1 MRYDEFMWVTR
12 DVGLGFLAAAWI
24 LSLAACS
31 GNGTIQANGQYST
44 QVVAE
49 VGDHTITLHEVDARA
64 LTASA
69 SQFSGTLQ
77 QALYESR
84 RQVID
89 QLVADYLVELEGKA
103 RDIPADALFE
113 QEVTR
118 RALPVTE
125 SDIETW
131 YRANSQRVQGAPLE
145 QVAGAIRNLLTRER
159 SQQAFDALLTRLKAD
174 HSVRIALEPP
184 RIEIDVS
191 ADEPAVGSRSARV
204 EIVEYSDFECPFC
217 ARANSTVQRIRET
230 YGDRVRLI
238 YRDFP
243 LPNHS
248 QAFKA
253 AEAAQCAHAQ
263 GRFWEYHDRLFA
275 NFGQLAPTALKQ
287 HAAAVGLDPEQFATC
302 LDSGQMR
309 VAVQQDLDD
318 GEQHGVSATPTFFIN
333 GRPVAGAQPFERFK
347 QLIDEELAGQ

>member
-1 MRYDEFMWVTR
+1 MRVTCS
-12 DVGLGFLAAAWI
+12 VGSRCLIAAGILA
-24 LSLAACS
+24 LAGCS
-31 GNGTIQANGQYST
+31 GDGTIQANGQDGT
-44 QVVAE
+44 QVVAQ
-49 VGDHTITLHEVDARA
+49 VDDHAITLSEVDARA

-89 QLVADYLVELEGKA
+89 QLVADYLVELEGEA
-103 RDIPADALFE
+103 RGIPADALFE

-125 SDIETW
+125 SDVEAW
-131 YRANSQRVQGAPLE
+131 YRANSQRVQGASLE
-145 QVAGAIRNLLTRER
+145 QVSGTIRNLLTRER

-184 RIEIDVS
+184 RIENSDTS
-191 ADEPAVGSRSARV
+191 ADEPTVGSRSARV

-217 ARANSTVQRIRET
+217 ARASSTVQRIRET
-230 YGDRVRLI
+230 YGERVRLI

-243 LPNHS
+243 LSNHA

-287 HAAAVGLDPEQFATC
+287 PRGCRGARPGTIRHLPRQRSNASRRAT
-302 LDSGQMR
+302 GPR
-309 VAVQQDLDD
+309 
-318 GEQHGVSATPTFFIN
+318 
-333 GRPVAGAQPFERFK
+333 RR
-347 QLIDEELAGQ
+347 